1 MLNVK
6 NLKKGMFLDCK
17 YPMHG
22 TKNILKCYFGR
33 VEQTGVGPNGPYAK
47 VRCGRNTIRTFRFDR
62 IVEPTC
68 S

>member
-6 NLKKGMFLDCK
+6 NLKKGTFLSCK

-22 TKNILKCYFGR
+22 TKNILKFYDGF

-47 VRCGRNTIRTFRFDR
+47 VRCGRNTIRTLRFDR
-62 IVEPTC
+62 MIEAVTG
-68 S
+68 